1 MHTQMS
7 FERTFALRSQ
17 SHFISTPY
25 ISLSKLPPEQSA
37 LTWTSLQRREVPR
50 LELLVH
56 SGSGKW
62 TLVLV
67 PYLMF
72 THNEKLPTLPLTLG
86 ALAKDFTLLIHF
98 FPYAF
103 IQEKVYPDEFPFP
116 MYYNLSLK

>member
-37 LTWTSLQRREVPR
+37 LTRTSLQRKGMPR

-56 SGSGKW
+56 SASGKW
-62 TLVLV
+62 TLILV

-98 FPYAF
+98 FPLCLHTG
-103 IQEKVYPDEFPFP
+103 KGLP
-116 MYYNLSLK
+116 